1 MSVSNTILLRIDN
14 INPNQY
20 NGFMI
25 PNTQYNYLKITAHQ
39 SNTNI
44 I

>member
-1 MSVSNTILLRIDN
+1 MSVSNTITLLIDN
-14 INPNQY
+14 INPNEY

-25 PNTQYNYLKITAHQ
+25 GNTQYNNLKITAHQ
-39 SNTNI
+39 SNNNI